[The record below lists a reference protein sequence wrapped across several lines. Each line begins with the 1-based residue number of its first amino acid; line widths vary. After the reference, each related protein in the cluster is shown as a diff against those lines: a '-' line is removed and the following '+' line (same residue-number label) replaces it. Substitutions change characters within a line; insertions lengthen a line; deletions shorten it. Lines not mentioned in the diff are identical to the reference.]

1 MTGPALDEERERL
14 SRIGDELEED
24 RRKFTEA
31 ALKLGKEKAAL
42 EASSLCF
49 FTLEIILINYEGG
62 KDQVPGGEAVVA
74 GRCHAGTSTTDTGSP
89 TRALRRRAP
98 RGARSATTEVSA

>member
-14 SRIGDELEED
+14 SRIGEELEQD

-42 EASSLCF
+42 EASPLF
-49 FTLEIILINYEGG
+49 IFALEVTLTNCEG
-62 KDQVPGGEAVVA
+62 
-74 GRCHAGTSTTDTGSP
+74 
-89 TRALRRRAP
+89 
-98 RGARSATTEVSA
+98 